1 MESAFRNSSYGI
13 KSVKFPVV
21 WHMTGISGL
30 RPFRWQLH
38 PQPPSAVSTL
48 WNLRVGEPATFPRVR
63 PTRASLCRGGR
74 GIQVSQG
81 RVWHTSLWWAFFD
94 IRGGKAETGS
104 RMNRDRFDTPL
115 YTPPGKQGWR
125 ERRPAKAPQP

>member
-1 MESAFRNSSYGI
+1 MRIALLAEY
-13 KSVKFPVV
+13 
-21 WHMTGISGL
+21 
-30 RPFRWQLH
+30 
-38 PQPPSAVSTL
+38 AVE
-48 WNLRVGEPATFPRVR
+48 LRVEEPATFPRVR

-104 RMNRDRFDTPL
+104 RMTRDRFDRPFAFALTTLRGSAPRVNHGR
-115 YTPPGKQGWR
+115 TFVGRQIH
-125 ERRPAKAPQP
+125 RRIV